1 MEQKRKVSIDNIPKP
16 SARRPLEENV
26 LQIISEL
33 TGLTDNVKEIFGDH
47 PLTPL
52 DRRRLNSSGIRNYG
66 FLDKTYDL
74 TETNMQYAPGNFDRN
89 KMGRSIQ
96 DIEALRNILVEV
108 RKLEDAVSDAL
119 LVNGDKALRFA
130 LIYYNTVRD
139 LSRHGDRGAT
149 EVFDLLRPFFKRR
162 RTKTGEP
169 TEHEVERDVRALLHG
184 KKDGKIVIENE
195 RPHLSGGKRILIDET
210 NKRIGSAEL
219 VNSVDNEKLTIDN

>member
-1 MEQKRKVSIDNIPKP
+1 MEQNRKSSKEIIPKFNV
-16 SARRPLEENV
+16 RRPLEENV
-26 LQIISEL
+26 LRIISEVA
-33 TGLTDNVKEIFGDH
+33 GLTDNVKEIFGDH
-47 PLTPL
+47 PLTSL

-66 FLDKTYDL
+66 FTDKTYDL
-74 TETNMQYAPGNFDRN
+74 TETNMQYAPGNFNRD

-139 LSRHGDRGAT
+139 LSRHGDTEAT
-149 EVFDLLRPFFKRR
+149 RVFDLLRPFFKRR
-162 RTKTGEP
+162 RAKTGEP

-195 RPHLSGGKRILIDET
+195 KPHLTGGKHLVVDET
-210 NKRIGSAEL
+210 HKDKFNEEL
-219 VNSVDNEKLTIDN
+219 KEEF